1 MPVTNK
7 LDRQSG
13 TGRIW
18 EMLRPILALTT
29 ALALSGAGLAA
40 AQAETCFHVCL
51 KGKLISPDIDD
62 QTIREDMQTCKES
75 CDDEMTARLEK
86 EGIEKKLA
94 ACIPEP
100 VPDAEMKK
108 VRSASPSVVAFANA
122 FTWDVKNVLPP
133 GTFIRKVELSTQ
145 NVSLEDVT
153 LTAAGIVEPGEIE
166 TFLMNNI
173 ADGYPSL
180 RVTTRVKAIYACSVD
195 PAPDAKPKDKN

>member
-1 MPVTNK
+1 
-7 LDRQSG
+7 
-13 TGRIW
+13 
-18 EMLRPILALTT
+18 MLRSILALTT
-29 ALALSGAGLAA
+29 ALAVSGAGWATV
-40 AQAETCFHVCL
+40 QAETCFHTCL

-153 LTAAGIVEPGEIE
+153 LTAAGIVEPGEME

-180 RVTTRVKAIYACSVD
+180 RVTTRVKAIYACSVE
-195 PAPDAKPKDKN
+195 PSPSAEKSKDQN